1 MTVSDLVLTHY
12 DPNLPLQLA
21 CDASPAERNY
31 AQIDKEALATVWGVK
46 KFHNYLFG
54 TNFTLLTDYEPLTS
68 IFHPSKSLPAVTAAR
83 LQRYALFLAGFDYTI
98 RYKNTK
104 LHGNADGLSRLPL
117 HSETTEEGPDPV
129 GLFYATQFEPLPVTA
144 EQVKRET
151 QRDPLL
157 VKVHEL
163 VMKGCST
170 PQDEAIK
177 PFYQRKDELTVHC
190 GVLMLGH
197 RAVIPAK
204 LRNQVLTEL
213 HEGHLDAHSKWPE
226 VEIMPSTT
234 STQTIDRL
242 RTIFARYGVPAQ
254 VVTDNGP
261 QFTSAEFQLFLK
273 TNGIKHITT
282 APFHPATN
290 GQAERFV
297 QSSKHAMKCEKQSAS
312 QLKTNMA
319 KFLLAYRNTPHS
331 TTGES
336 PSVLFWGRPLRT
348 RLDLVKPDLQRKV
361 MNRQIDQAGRK
372 GHSPTS
378 IGQTV
383 MARNYSGKDK
393 WLPGIVR
400 AQTGPLSYEIKVGPN
415 RIWRR
420 HIDQL
425 RASSVKVN
433 DQSGDTADPHPEL
446 GEAGQ
451 NIAPAEEI
459 VAEPD
464 IELATNPPVV
474 QQQEAGR
481 ATTGSE

>member
-1 MTVSDLVLTHY
+1 
-12 DPNLPLQLA
+12 
-21 CDASPAERNY
+21 
-31 AQIDKEALATVWGVK
+31 
-46 KFHNYLFG
+46 
-54 TNFTLLTDYEPLTS
+54 
-68 IFHPSKSLPAVTAAR
+68 
-83 LQRYALFLAGFDYTI
+83 
-98 RYKNTK
+98 
-104 LHGNADGLSRLPL
+104 
-117 HSETTEEGPDPV
+117 
-129 GLFYATQFEPLPVTA
+129 
-144 EQVKRET
+144 
-151 QRDPLL
+151 
-157 VKVHEL
+157 
-163 VMKGCST
+163 MKGWST

-190 GVLMLGH
+190 GVVMLGH
-197 RAVIPAK
+197 RAFIPAK
-204 LRNQVLTEL
+204 L
-213 HEGHLDAHSKWPE
+213 
-226 VEIMPSTT
+226 
-234 STQTIDRL
+234 TIDRL

-297 QSSKHAMKCEKQSAS
+297 QSFKHAMKCEKQSAS

-336 PSVLFWGRPLRT
+336 PSVLFLGRPLRT

-372 GHSPTS
+372 GHSPTRQLS

-400 AQTGPLSYEIKVGPN
+400 AQTGSLSYEIK
-415 RIWRR
+415 
-420 HIDQL
+420 L

-433 DQSGDTADPHPEL
+433 DQSDDTAEPHPEL
-446 GEAGQ
+446 GETGQ
-451 NIAPAEEI
+451 NIATAEEI

-481 ATTGSE
+481 ATTGSEQRYPTRSHQPPERSINRKELFINDYVSENDIDILAMTETWLRYHFYHVTRKNARGGGVVLIDKYENTLKETLQQHAPQKRRIITLRPLSPCNAHNQKVLFSTVDKLLHRKFL